1 VRERHYVRGVV
12 WDEPAPA
19 DAAELLNESTYDLR
33 RRNIV
38 CRGAVRL
45 APAGRVAEAIVSAA
59 VYFGLCLWFRGQA
72 RSALTFPQLGEA
84 AGAVK
89 LEFDFEFK
97 IMSRQAEPRAVHSTK
112 LRAILGSCCRS

>member
-1 VRERHYVRGVV
+1 V

-59 VYFGLCLWFRGQA
+59 CISGCA
-72 RSALTFPQLGEA
+72 C
-84 AGAVK
+84 
-89 LEFDFEFK
+89 
-97 IMSRQAEPRAVHSTK
+97 
-112 LRAILGSCCRS
+112 GSEGKGDQP